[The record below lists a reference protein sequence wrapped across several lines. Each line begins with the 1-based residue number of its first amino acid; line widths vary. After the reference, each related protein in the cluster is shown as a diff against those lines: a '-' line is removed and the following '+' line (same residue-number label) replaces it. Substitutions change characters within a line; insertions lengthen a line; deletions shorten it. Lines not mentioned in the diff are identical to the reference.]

1 MWDGHHCFHQTMND
15 RTQLGVNIG
24 TRGLVVK
31 PYWLTLRYLSY
42 KKDAHLDA
50 HVRVFEAMVRTNGKT
65 FECI

>member
-1 MWDGHHCFHQTMND
+1 MND